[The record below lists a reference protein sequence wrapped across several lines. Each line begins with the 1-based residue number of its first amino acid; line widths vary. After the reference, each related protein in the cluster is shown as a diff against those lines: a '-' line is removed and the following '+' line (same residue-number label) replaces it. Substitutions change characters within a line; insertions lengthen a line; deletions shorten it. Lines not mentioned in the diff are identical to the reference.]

1 MDLNG
6 TNNLSTPQSRNLA
19 DKLEFCSEY
28 AAYMFG
34 CGVHTSRVIRCT
46 ERIAQALHTV
56 VEISYTFRHFVI
68 TMRDG
73 SGHTVLTRVATVQ
86 MLPIS
91 FQRNTDLSALSWQ
104 AVDENLTLDQLKER
118 YKQLIS
124 KPRINPQVVLVLVG
138 LANACFC
145 RLFGGDALAMLIVFI
160 STVAGFGL
168 RQYMQRRHVNHFI
181 VFVAAAYV
189 ASMCASVSLLFDCTA
204 QIAIATSPLFLIP
217 GVPLINSFVDVLD
230 GHVLVGFSRLVSTL
244 LLIMCIA
251 IGLSFTL
258 MIMKGSIL

>member
-1 MDLNG
+1 MNHKE
-6 TNNLSTPQSRNLA
+6 SVSSRNL
-19 DKLEFCSEY
+19 DEILEFCSDY

-46 ERIAQALHTV
+46 ERIARALLTE

-68 TMRDG
+68 TMRDL
-73 SGHTVLTRVATVQ
+73 SDNTVLTRVATVQ

-104 AVDENLTLDQLKER
+104 AVDEHLSLLEIKER
-118 YKQLIS
+118 YARLIS
-124 KPRINPQVVLVLVG
+124 KPRINPNVVLVLVG

-145 RLFGGDALAMLIVFI
+145 RLFGGDALAMLIVFFA
-160 STVAGFGL
+160 TVAGFGL
-168 RQYMQRRHVNHFI
+168 RQYMQKRHVNHFI
-181 VFVAAAYV
+181 VFVMAAYV
-189 ASMCASVSLLFDCTA
+189 ASMCASVSLLFNCTA

-230 GHVLVGFSRLVSTL
+230 GHVLVGFSRLVTTL

-258 MIMKGSIL
+258 MLMKGSLL